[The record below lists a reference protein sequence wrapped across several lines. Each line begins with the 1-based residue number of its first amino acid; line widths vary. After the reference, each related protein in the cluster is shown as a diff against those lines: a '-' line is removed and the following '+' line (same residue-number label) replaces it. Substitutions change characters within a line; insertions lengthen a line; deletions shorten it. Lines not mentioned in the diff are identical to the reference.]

1 MDIFDNDFKFCPKCG
16 WNNIKNCQNRKRKCD
31 CWFELYNNVA
41 TATWVIIQDK
51 DNNILF
57 EVREKDPRK
66 WFLSLPW
73 WFVEPGEDLETW
85 AIRECEE
92 EIWLKIKDIKYLC
105 SYPNKY
111 IYNDIEY
118 NTCDIYFLANIGD
131 GFIEDI
137 IKNLDIQKAE
147 VSHLVYYKIETIND
161 IDVLSIAFESAK
173 YALKY
178 NLNHKH

>member
-1 MDIFDNDFKFCPKCG
+1 MDTFDNNFKFCPRCG
-16 WNNIKNCQNRKRKCD
+16 WTHIKNYQNRKRKCK
-31 CWFELYNNVA
+31 CWFELYNNIA

-51 DNNILF
+51 DGNVLF

-73 WFVEPGEDLETW
+73 WFVEPDEYLETW

-92 EIWLKIKDIKYLC
+92 EIWLIIKDIKYLC

-111 IYNDIEY
+111 IYNNIKY
-118 NTCDIYFLANIGD
+118 NTCDIYFLADIGD
-131 GFIEDI
+131 DLIENI
-137 IKNLDIQKAE
+137 IKKLSIQESE
-147 VSHLVYYKIETIND
+147 VSNIVCHTINTIDD
-161 IDVLSIAFESAK
+161 IEKLPIAFESAK

-178 NLNHKH
+178 NLNHKY